1 MIINVL
7 RPFGKKH
14 WVKISLHGPL
24 KQKATKT
31 TPKHLAWLFLEIGI
45 FSR

>member
-24 KQKATKT
+24 KQKSDKNYAET
-31 TPKHLAWLFLEIGI
+31 LGLVI
-45 FSR
+45 FRNWYL